1 MKVNKVKTTI
11 TNLLLIVVFLSFS
24 GCASHKSRMHAK
36 EWSNTKVLNISSIA
50 YTVYF
55 DDGDGYD
62 EDLAL
67 STESVNTFTSEIAKR
82 LTKQG
87 YVVEDVEKNSKTQ
100 LSIVTVFSIFALDL
114 GFSDLK
120 AKTSF
125 FYNGK
130 LVSTLD
136 THSIRKDTILS
147 FLFATRYE
155 KLFANNLAKY
165 IKLNFS
171 SDLSPVMEI

>member
-1 MKVNKVKTTI
+1 MKENKVKTTI
-11 TNLLLIVVFLSFS
+11 INLLFIAVFLSFS
-24 GCASHKSRMHAK
+24 GCASHKSRVHAK
-36 EWSNTKVLNISSIA
+36 EWSNTKELNISSVA

-67 STESVNTFTSEIAKR
+67 STESVDTFTSEMTKR

-87 YVVEDVEKNSKTQ
+87 YSVEDVEEGSQTQ

-125 FYNGK
+125 FHKGK

-136 THSIRKDTILS
+136 THSIRKDTIIS
-147 FLFATRYE
+147 FLFSTRYE
-155 KLFANNLAKY
+155 KFFANNLAKY

-171 SDLSPVMEI
+171 PDFSPGTEI